1 MTDIP
6 LNLPQ
11 EIVLEMDKV
20 AAVIATA
27 RRLMADGRTVDLTP
41 LEGKIES
48 LCGRV
53 RETPKAHRDGVIR
66 AMESL
71 IKALD
76 ELEGA
81 IRARVGGGR
90 GESEETT
97 RRRVLNAYVQPKSG
111 GGIKG

>member
-1 MTDIP
+1 MTDTP
-6 LNLPQ
+6 FSLPHD
-11 EIVLEMDKV
+11 IVLEMDKV

-27 RRLMADGRTVDLTP
+27 RRLMADGRTVDLAP

-53 RETPKAHRDGVIR
+53 RETPVAQRDGVIR
-66 AMESL
+66 AMQSL

-76 ELEGA
+76 DLEGA
-81 IRARVGGGR
+81 IRARVGGGS
-90 GESEETT
+90 GETDETT